1 MPKTYAQ
8 TYLYRQF
15 PQYEKMMLEGIMQ
28 GERIDVNDDKF
39 ANIMYDVK
47 RRQVSSDL
55 IKILKSK
62 NTVLIRPAK
71 TLPKAFKVFVA
82 KDVKNDKKEKV
93 FIDVSDC
100 IFDKNG
106 EYVCNHIDWI
116 IAYLITA
123 MNSYIYALMPNKVLS
138 NQSIIR
144 DGAEAFS
151 SMFSYI
157 LDRIYKI
164 STVQSLRKR
173 IEYISA
179 MYYQINILGKDYS
192 KQMESIKAIAMKVS
206 NIEPRDAQIV
216 DLQLE
221 EGCFNTLLTFT
232 DNLNRIFKFK
242 DLKVSII
249 VDKWMQSFGTGTVF
263 GLEFYPAF
271 AMMLTNTYVGG
282 YIDNQL
288 TIEKITGQSMVK
300 MTKSILQIGAG
311 VV

>member
-55 IKILKSK
+55 IKVLKSK

-282 YIDNQL
+282 YIDNPL

>member
-28 GERIDVNDDKF
+28 GERIDINDDKF

-55 IKILKSK
+55 IKVLKSK

>member
-55 IKILKSK
+55 IKVLKSK

-138 NQSIIR
+138 NTPVIFAFDTISSIVIFPKSTLFIIKILHLYFIFNR
-144 DGAEAFS
+144 
-151 SMFSYI
+151 MSY
-157 LDRIYKI
+157 
-164 STVQSLRKR
+164 SV
-173 IEYISA
+173 
-179 MYYQINILGKDYS
+179 
-192 KQMESIKAIAMKVS
+192 
-206 NIEPRDAQIV
+206 
-216 DLQLE
+216 
-221 EGCFNTLLTFT
+221 
-232 DNLNRIFKFK
+232 
-242 DLKVSII
+242 
-249 VDKWMQSFGTGTVF
+249 
-263 GLEFYPAF
+263 
-271 AMMLTNTYVGG
+271 
-282 YIDNQL
+282 
-288 TIEKITGQSMVK
+288 
-300 MTKSILQIGAG
+300 
-311 VV
+311 

>member
-55 IKILKSK
+55 IKVLKSK

-179 MYYQINILGKDYS
+179 MYYQINILDKDYS

>member
-55 IKILKSK
+55 IKVLKSK

>member
-62 NTVLIRPAK
+62 NTVLIRPVK
-71 TLPKAFKVFVA
+71 SLPKAFKVFVA

>member
-55 IKILKSK
+55 IKVLKSK
-62 NTVLIRPAK
+62 NTVPIRPAK

-116 IAYLITA
+116 IAYLITG
-123 MNSYIYALMPNKVLS
+123 MNSYIYAMMPNKVLS

-192 KQMESIKAIAMKVS
+192 KQFDSIKSIAMKVS
-206 NIEPRDAQIV
+206 NIEQRDAQIV

-221 EGCFNTLLTFT
+221 EGCFNNLLTFV

>member
-8 TYLYRQF
+8 TYLYRVF

-39 ANIMYDVK
+39 ANILYDVK
-47 RRQVSSDL
+47 RRQVSSNL
-55 IKILKSK
+55 IKILKSN

-82 KDVKNDKKEKV
+82 KDIKNDKKEKV

-100 IFDKNG
+100 VFDKDG
-106 EYVCNHIDWI
+106 EYTCNHIDWI
-116 IAYLITA
+116 IAYLINA
-123 MNSYIYALMPNKVLS
+123 MNSYIYAMLPNKLLS

-144 DGAEAFS
+144 DGAQAFS

-192 KQMESIKAIAMKVS
+192 KQLDSIKAIAMKVS

-216 DLQLE
+216 DLQID

-242 DLKVSII
+242 DLKISII

-263 GLEFYPAF
+263 ALEFYPAF

-288 TIEKITGQSMVK
+288 TIEKIAGQSMVT

>member
-28 GERIDVNDDKF
+28 AERIDVNDDKF

-55 IKILKSK
+55 VKILKSN

-71 TLPKAFKVFVA
+71 SLPKAFKVFVA
-82 KDVKNDKKEKV
+82 KDVKGDKKQKV

-100 IFDKNG
+100 IFDKDG
-106 EYVCNHIDWI
+106 EYVCNHVDWI
-116 IAYLITA
+116 IAYLINA
-123 MNSYIYALMPNKVLS
+123 MNSYIYALMPNKLLS

-144 DGAEAFS
+144 DGAQAFS
-151 SMFSYI
+151 MMFSYI

-164 STVQSLRKR
+164 STVQSLRQR
-173 IEYISA
+173 ITYISA
-179 MYYQINILGKDYS
+179 LYYQINLLGKDYS
-192 KQMESIKAIAMKVS
+192 KQMESIKAVAMKVS

-221 EGCFNTLLTFT
+221 EGCFNNLLTFVN
-232 DNLNRIFKFK
+232 NLNRIFKFK

-263 GLEFYPAF
+263 ALEFYPAF

-288 TIEKITGQSMVK
+288 TIEKIAGQSMVT

>member
-55 IKILKSK
+55 IKVLKSK

-82 KDVKNDKKEKV
+82 KDIKNDKKEKV

>member
-8 TYLYRQF
+8 TYLYRMF

-39 ANIMYDVK
+39 ANILYDVK
-47 RRQVSSDL
+47 RRQVSSNL
-55 IKILKSK
+55 IKILKSN

-100 IFDKNG
+100 VFDKDG
-106 EYVCNHIDWI
+106 EYTCNHIDWI
-116 IAYLITA
+116 IAYLINA
-123 MNSYIYALMPNKVLS
+123 MNSYIYAILPNKLLS

-144 DGAEAFS
+144 DGAQAFS

-192 KQMESIKAIAMKVS
+192 KQLDSIKAIAMKVS

-216 DLQLE
+216 DLQID

-242 DLKVSII
+242 DLKISII

-288 TIEKITGQSMVK
+288 TIEKIAGQSMVT

>member
-55 IKILKSK
+55 IKVLKSN

>member
-55 IKILKSK
+55 IKVLKSK

-71 TLPKAFKVFVA
+71 TIPKAFKVFVA